1 MRNSLNCKKTTKEK
15 SISLIVA
22 SIAFIMIVSTVVSM
36 NVFTV
41 AEAVNA
47 DIISSDNTDEKAV
60 EETAELAEDI
70 TGACEIESSGF
81 NSAGSLTDK
90 SKKKY
95 ASSSGDGATVTIKSD
110 VPIGSLY
117 IVFGK
122 KAGEWIFSAGNIQ
135 KMCGKYG
142 FLHEFVDVV
151 ELTGEHQTEIT
162 LTFPGK
168 HTIAEITVFS
178 GGKVPDNVERWEPPC
193 EKADL
198 LLLTAHSDDEH
209 LFFAGILPYYAGELG
224 YEVQVVCMSDHSYEY
239 IRPHEMLEGLWVAGV
254 RNYPVSGYFPDIYSE
269 SLTEAMSKF
278 SAKGYSTDSFV
289 EFVVQMLRR
298 FRPKV
303 VVSHDLKGE
312 YGHGTHM
319 LTAYA
324 LTEAVAVSADAE
336 KYPDSAEEYGVWDVP
351 KTYLHLYGEGKITM
365 IWDKPLSAFGGKT
378 AFAVSQDAFR
388 CHKSQHWTWFYGW
401 MYGSGNNKIKEA
413 SQIKKHSPMYF
424 GLYRTTVGMDQN
436 TDDGDF
442 FENIKTYGEEKAEEE
457 AAAREALARLESER
471 AESEA
476 AESESRRLESERAA
490 AESESRR
497 LESERMAESESRLLE
512 SEHAEQTE
520 GKDTADKQRVI
531 IAITIPAAAA
541 IMCCAIAINTGAQNK
556 KRKRIK
562 RHRKQTKNNDYSL

>member
-1 MRNSLNCKKTTKEK
+1 MSNCKKATKEK
-15 SISLIVA
+15 STRLIVA
-22 SIAFIMIVSTVVSM
+22 FLAFLMIVSTVVSM

-41 AEAVNA
+41 AKAA
-47 DIISSDNTDEKAV
+47 DDDISISSADTADSKAAEDDEP
-60 EETAELAEDI
+60 AELAEDI
-70 TGACEIESSGF
+70 TKSCEIDSSGF
-81 NSAGSLTDK
+81 NNARYLTDT
-90 SKKKY
+90 SIEKY
-95 ASSSGDGATVTIKSD
+95 ASSSSDGATVTIKSD

-471 AESEA
+471 AEREA

-497 LESERMAESESRLLE
+497 LESERAAAESESRRLE
-512 SEHAEQTE
+512 SEQTE
-520 GKDTADKQRVI
+520 PDEGKSASGKQGVI
-531 IAITIPAAAA
+531 IAITISAATA
-541 IMCCAIAINTGAQNK
+541 IMCGAVAINTNAQNK
-556 KRKRIK
+556 KRKRFNKYK
-562 RHRKQTKNNDYSL
+562 R

>member
-1 MRNSLNCKKTTKEK
+1 MRKLSNCKKATKEK
-15 SISLIVA
+15 STRLIVA
-22 SIAFIMIVSTVVSM
+22 FLAFLMIVSTVVSM

-41 AEAVNA
+41 AKAA
-47 DIISSDNTDEKAV
+47 DDDISISSADTADSKAAEDDEP
-60 EETAELAEDI
+60 AELAEDI
-70 TGACEIESSGF
+70 TKSCEIDSSGF
-81 NSAGSLTDK
+81 NNARYLTDT
-90 SKKKY
+90 SIEKY
-95 ASSSGDGATVTIKSD
+95 ASSSSDGATVTIKSD

-471 AESEA
+471 AEREA

-497 LESERMAESESRLLE
+497 LESERAAAESESRRLE
-512 SEHAEQTE
+512 SEQTE
-520 GKDTADKQRVI
+520 PDEGKSASGKQGVI
-531 IAITIPAAAA
+531 IAITIPAATA
-541 IMCCAIAINTGAQNK
+541 IMCGAVAINTNAQNK
-556 KRKRIK
+556 KRKRFNKYK
-562 RHRKQTKNNDYSL
+562 R

>member
-1 MRNSLNCKKTTKEK
+1 MRKLSNCKKATKEK
-15 SISLIVA
+15 STRLIVA
-22 SIAFIMIVSTVVSM
+22 FLAFLMIVSTVVSM

-41 AEAVNA
+41 AKAA
-47 DIISSDNTDEKAV
+47 DDDISISSADTADSKAAEDDEP
-60 EETAELAEDI
+60 AELAEDI
-70 TGACEIESSGF
+70 TKSCEIDSSGF
-81 NSAGSLTDK
+81 NNARYLTDT
-90 SKKKY
+90 SIEKY
-95 ASSSGDGATVTIKSD
+95 ASSSSDGATVTIKSD

-117 IVFGK
+117 IVLGK

-471 AESEA
+471 AEREA

-497 LESERMAESESRLLE
+497 LESERAAAESESRRLE
-512 SEHAEQTE
+512 SEQTE
-520 GKDTADKQRVI
+520 PDEGKSASGKQGVI
-531 IAITIPAAAA
+531 IAITIPAATA
-541 IMCCAIAINTGAQNK
+541 IMYGAVAINTNAQNK
-556 KRKRIK
+556 KRKRFNKYK
-562 RHRKQTKNNDYSL
+562 R

>member
-1 MRNSLNCKKTTKEK
+1 MRKLSNCKKATKEK
-15 SISLIVA
+15 STRLIVA
-22 SIAFIMIVSTVVSM
+22 FLAFLMIVSTVVSM

-41 AEAVNA
+41 AKAA
-47 DIISSDNTDEKAV
+47 DDDISISSADTADSKAAEDDEP
-60 EETAELAEDI
+60 AELAEDI
-70 TGACEIESSGF
+70 TKSCEIDSSGF
-81 NSAGSLTDK
+81 NNARYLTDT
-90 SKKKY
+90 SIEKY
-95 ASSSGDGATVTIKSD
+95 ASSSSDGATVTIKSD

-312 YGHGTHM
+312 YGHGMHM

-471 AESEA
+471 AEREA

-497 LESERMAESESRLLE
+497 LESERAAAESESRRLE
-512 SEHAEQTE
+512 SEQTE
-520 GKDTADKQRVI
+520 PDEGKSASGKQGVI
-531 IAITIPAAAA
+531 IAITIPAATA
-541 IMCCAIAINTGAQNK
+541 IMYGAVAINTNAQNK
-556 KRKRIK
+556 KRKRFNKYK
-562 RHRKQTKNNDYSL
+562 R

>member
-1 MRNSLNCKKTTKEK
+1 MRKLSNCKKATKEK
-15 SISLIVA
+15 STRLIVA
-22 SIAFIMIVSTVVSM
+22 FLAFLMIVSTVVSM

-41 AEAVNA
+41 AKAA
-47 DIISSDNTDEKAV
+47 DDDISISSADTADSKAAEDDEP
-60 EETAELAEDI
+60 AELAEDI
-70 TGACEIESSGF
+70 TKSCEIDSSGF
-81 NSAGSLTDK
+81 NNARYLTDT
-90 SKKKY
+90 SIEKY
-95 ASSSGDGATVTIKSD
+95 ASSSSDGATVTIKSD

-151 ELTGEHQTEIT
+151 VLTGEHQTEIT

-471 AESEA
+471 AEREA

-497 LESERMAESESRLLE
+497 LESERAAAESESRRLE
-512 SEHAEQTE
+512 SEQTE
-520 GKDTADKQRVI
+520 PDEGKSASGKQGVI
-531 IAITIPAAAA
+531 IAITIPAATA
-541 IMCCAIAINTGAQNK
+541 IMYGAVAINTNAQNK
-556 KRKRIK
+556 KRKRFNKYK
-562 RHRKQTKNNDYSL
+562 R

>member
-1 MRNSLNCKKTTKEK
+1 MRKLSNCKKATKEK
-15 SISLIVA
+15 STRLIVA
-22 SIAFIMIVSTVVSM
+22 FLAFLMIVSTVVSM

-41 AEAVNA
+41 AKAA
-47 DIISSDNTDEKAV
+47 DDDISISSADTADSKAAEDDEP
-60 EETAELAEDI
+60 AELAEDI
-70 TGACEIESSGF
+70 TKSCEIDSSGF
-81 NSAGSLTDK
+81 NNARYLTDT
-90 SKKKY
+90 SIEKY
-95 ASSSGDGATVTIKSD
+95 ASSSSDGATVTIKSD

-413 SQIKKHSPMYF
+413 SHIKKHSPMYF

-471 AESEA
+471 AEREA

-497 LESERMAESESRLLE
+497 LESERAAAESESRRLE
-512 SEHAEQTE
+512 SEQTE
-520 GKDTADKQRVI
+520 PDEGKSASGKQGVI
-531 IAITIPAAAA
+531 IAITIPAATA
-541 IMCCAIAINTGAQNK
+541 IMYGAVAINTNAQNK
-556 KRKRIK
+556 KRKRFNKYK
-562 RHRKQTKNNDYSL
+562 R

>member
-1 MRNSLNCKKTTKEK
+1 MRKLSNCKKATKEK
-15 SISLIVA
+15 STRLIVA
-22 SIAFIMIVSTVVSM
+22 FLAFLMIVSTVVSM

-41 AEAVNA
+41 AKAA
-47 DIISSDNTDEKAV
+47 DDDISISSADTADSKAAEDDEP
-60 EETAELAEDI
+60 AELAEDI
-70 TGACEIESSGF
+70 TKSCEIDSSGF
-81 NSAGSLTDK
+81 NNARYLTDT
-90 SKKKY
+90 SIEKY
-95 ASSSGDGATVTIKSD
+95 ASSSSDGATVTIKSD

-471 AESEA
+471 AEREA

-497 LESERMAESESRLLE
+497 LESERAAAESESRRLE
-512 SEHAEQTE
+512 SEQTE
-520 GKDTADKQRVI
+520 PDEGKSASGKQGVI
-531 IAITIPAAAA
+531 IAITIPAATA
-541 IMCCAIAINTGAQNK
+541 IMYGAVAINTNAQNK
-556 KRKRIK
+556 KRKRFNKYK
-562 RHRKQTKNNDYSL
+562 R

>member
-1 MRNSLNCKKTTKEK
+1 MRKLSNCKKATKEK
-15 SISLIVA
+15 STRLIVA
-22 SIAFIMIVSTVVSM
+22 FLAFLMIVSTVVSM

-41 AEAVNA
+41 AKAA
-47 DIISSDNTDEKAV
+47 DDDISISSADTADSKAAEDDEP
-60 EETAELAEDI
+60 AELAEDI
-70 TGACEIESSGF
+70 TKSCEIDSSGF
-81 NSAGSLTDK
+81 NNARYLTDT
-90 SKKKY
+90 SIEKY
-95 ASSSGDGATVTIKSD
+95 ASSSSDGATVTIKSD

-239 IRPHEMLEGLWVAGV
+239 IRPHEMLEGLWVAGA

-471 AESEA
+471 AEREA

-497 LESERMAESESRLLE
+497 LESERAAAESESRRLE
-512 SEHAEQTE
+512 SEQTE
-520 GKDTADKQRVI
+520 PDEGKSASGKQGVI
-531 IAITIPAAAA
+531 IAITIPAATA
-541 IMCCAIAINTGAQNK
+541 IMYGAVAINTNAQNK
-556 KRKRIK
+556 KRKRFNKYK
-562 RHRKQTKNNDYSL
+562 R

>member
-1 MRNSLNCKKTTKEK
+1 MRKLSNCKKATKEK
-15 SISLIVA
+15 STRLIVA
-22 SIAFIMIVSTVVSM
+22 FLAFLMIVSTVVSM

-41 AEAVNA
+41 AKAA
-47 DIISSDNTDEKAV
+47 DDDISISSADTADSKAAEDDEP
-60 EETAELAEDI
+60 AELAEDI
-70 TGACEIESSGF
+70 TKSCEIDSSGF
-81 NSAGSLTDK
+81 NNARYLTDT
-90 SKKKY
+90 SIEKY
-95 ASSSGDGATVTIKSD
+95 ASSSSDGATVTIKSD

-471 AESEA
+471 AEREA

-497 LESERMAESESRLLE
+497 LESERAAAESESRRLE
-512 SEHAEQTE
+512 SEQTE
-520 GKDTADKQRVI
+520 PDEGKSASGKQGVI
-531 IAITIPAAAA
+531 IAITIPAATA
-541 IMCCAIAINTGAQNK
+541 IMYGAVAINTNAQNK
-556 KRKRIK
+556 KRKRFNKHK
-562 RHRKQTKNNDYSL
+562 R